1 MSPFDLKR
9 LESYANNMLDYHVII
24 DLLPA
29 VASFYFEKRLGAETR
44 LSAVQSSILLALGLQ
59 RKTIEE
65 VEVRDPFH
73 SALEP
78 VINFL
83 YIRSQAELQLPV
95 NQALALFGKLVRK
108 LSKRLQDIHKAAIEA
123 TIPEAPSKQSIADG
137 GDVGGKGKKS
147 WKPLETSLEDE
158 LNEAGDEATKALR
171 EKQRQMIDSL
181 DLSK

>member
-9 LESYANNMLDYHVII
+9 LESYANNMLDYHVIM

-29 VASFYFEKRLGAETR
+29 VASFYFEKRLGAEVR

-65 VEVRDPFH
+65 VE
-73 SALEP
+73 
-78 VINFL
+78 
-83 YIRSQAELQLPV
+83 AELQLPV

-108 LSKRLQDIHKAAIEA
+108 LSKRLHDIQKAAIEA
-123 TIPEAPSKQSIADG
+123 TIPAAPANLRIADG
-137 GDVGGKGKKS
+137 EGAEKSDAAS
-147 WKPLETSLEDE
+147 WKPVAATLDE
-158 LNEAGDEATKALR
+158 ELKEAGDEATKALR